1 LGHFTCTVQLTG
13 SSQHD
18 YHYEDGL
25 AAIFLRPLHNESLE
39 LMVWGVDLVGL
50 EQAARLV
57 PALTGVGQPDFVV
70 MSAECRL
77 LGHAGVYAAG
87 FFDYSWQISESS
99 YIR

>member
-1 LGHFTCTVQLTG
+1 
-13 SSQHD
+13 
-18 YHYEDGL
+18 
-25 AAIFLRPLHNESLE
+25 
-39 LMVWGVDLVGL
+39 MVWGVDLVGL